1 MNTSQM
7 PANYI
12 KRENSEASF
21 GRNPKTVFRHIK
33 KAIEQGSE
41 KHRVLLEH
49 CCLQLLDGE
58 IVAGTNVTS
67 MSQIDEYRQQGRV
80 PSWYVD
86 ADFFADYFKSLQAPA
101 SHPDQK
107 TPKADSEGTNVRE
120 TSDSPGTVDRAII
133 QQYELRLAEK
143 DDQIEELRIDKNDLR
158 QQLKANTNL
167 TERITGLLSHSQL
180 AALGVP
186 EGMQAASQPRHA
198 TTNAKVIEGK
208 VSEDTPAESKEHSK
222 HGDGEGEKGSQA
234 SKVPDSAS
242 SVQSPQ
248 EKLVSRQRKD
258 PLNKKT
264 LPKKKKTTPKKKAVT
279 KKPSPRKKPSAKK
292 PSFWKRDVRDLLRR

>member
-33 KAIEQGSE
+33 KAIEQGNE
-41 KHRVLLEH
+41 KQKVLLEH

-58 IVAGTNVTS
+58 IVAGIDVTS

-86 ADFFADYFKSLQAPA
+86 ADFFADYFKFLQSPG
-101 SHPDQK
+101 SQPDQK
-107 TPKADSEGTNVRE
+107 TPKTGPEGTNVGG

-143 DDQIEELRIDKNDLR
+143 DEQIEELRIDKNDLR
-158 QQLKANTNL
+158 QQLRANTNL

-186 EGMQAASQPRHA
+186 EGMQAVSKSSPA
-198 TTNAKVIEGK
+198 TTNMKVIEGE
-208 VSEDTPAESKEHSK
+208 VSEETTVESQQHTER
-222 HGDGEGEKGSQA
+222 GDREGEKGSQA
-234 SKVPDSAS
+234 SEVPTPVPSRK
-242 SVQSPQ
+242 SPQ
-248 EKLVSRQRKD
+248 ARPISKQRKD
-258 PLNKKT
+258 SLNKKA
-264 LPKKKKTTPKKKAVT
+264 PSKKKQGT
-279 KKPSPRKKPSAKK
+279 KKPSSRKKSPARKT
-292 PSFWKRDVRDLLRR
+292 SFWKRDIRDLLSRR